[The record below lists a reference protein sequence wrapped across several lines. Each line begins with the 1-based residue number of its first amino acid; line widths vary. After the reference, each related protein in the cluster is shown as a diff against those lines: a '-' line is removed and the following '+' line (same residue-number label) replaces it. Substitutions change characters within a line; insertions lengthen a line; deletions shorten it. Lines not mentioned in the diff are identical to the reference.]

1 MQHPA
6 RTAVVNPVT
15 LSSLRH
21 DYESQPDADFILNSV
36 GRLWLAG
43 TEIDW
48 EKLDPRPSRRK
59 ISLPTYPFERQRH
72 WIQPQADGQS
82 AAVVKNPS
90 VQKADLAD
98 WFYIPSW
105 ERTAFATDTLGET
118 GDVALWLIIG
128 EQSEFA
134 SRFVTTLEKRG
145 VKAVLACFGESYAR
159 RIDGAHEIRPACLDD
174 YVKLIGNL
182 KTGLKKALN
191 VVHLGPLSSRVKIAD
206 AGYDELSQELGF
218 YSLLN
223 LAKAIGEQ
231 DISASVRIG
240 VVTSQI
246 HEVTGEEILNPAMAT
261 VLGPCGVMPKEYP
274 NVTSFSV
281 DLPALPS
288 TDQGLDEM
296 VLHLL
301 GEFRDPARGDVIA
314 YRGRY
319 RWQRGFKS
327 HKLPA
332 VTPQTGD
339 EGLRAQ
345 GLRRRGVYLI
355 TGGTGGIGLAIAKH
369 LAETC
374 QARLV
379 LTKKSPFPEKSVWR
393 QRLASGDLSDADQ
406 RIISA
411 LLEIEAL
418 GSEVDVFICDASDR
432 TGMRQVVAETISR
445 HHAIHGVI
453 HAAGIIGVG
462 LIQVKTKDFADR
474 VLSSKVNGSLVL
486 YDELK
491 GVNLDFVMLVSSL
504 ASITMPFAHVDYC
517 AAHAF
522 MDAFAHYFHAKTR
535 CRTITINWPIW
546 REVGILAGMKAQ
558 TGVEGWRDEALRKG
572 IRTSDGVEVFKRSM
586 ASSLL
591 QLVVSPE
598 ELDHAR
604 EQSWAK
610 ADSSGVASPG
620 DAHAASK
627 YLLKRRQGTID
638 KPRNQVE
645 HTVADMWSSVLGIA
659 PIGIHESFLDLGG
672 HSLLAMQIVSRIRIT
687 YQVNLS
693 LGNFFANPTIC
704 GLAARIDTLLWS
716 RKENKESDQR
726 STVVLVEGEL

>member
-1 MQHPA
+1 
-6 RTAVVNPVT
+6 
-15 LSSLRH
+15 
-21 DYESQPDADFILNSV
+21 
-36 GRLWLAG
+36 
-43 TEIDW
+43 
-48 EKLDPRPSRRK
+48 
-59 ISLPTYPFERQRH
+59 
-72 WIQPQADGQS
+72 
-82 AAVVKNPS
+82 
-90 VQKADLAD
+90 
-98 WFYIPSW
+98 
-105 ERTAFATDTLGET
+105 
-118 GDVALWLIIG
+118 
-128 EQSEFA
+128 
-134 SRFVTTLEKRG
+134 
-145 VKAVLACFGESYAR
+145 
-159 RIDGAHEIRPACLDD
+159 
-174 YVKLIGNL
+174 
-182 KTGLKKALN
+182 
-191 VVHLGPLSSRVKIAD
+191 
-206 AGYDELSQELGF
+206 
-218 YSLLN
+218 
-223 LAKAIGEQ
+223 
-231 DISASVRIG
+231 
-240 VVTSQI
+240 
-246 HEVTGEEILNPAMAT
+246 
-261 VLGPCGVMPKEYP
+261 
-274 NVTSFSV
+274 
-281 DLPALPS
+281 
-288 TDQGLDEM
+288 
-296 VLHLL
+296 
-301 GEFRDPARGDVIA
+301 
-314 YRGRY
+314 
-319 RWQRGFKS
+319 
-327 HKLPA
+327 
-332 VTPQTGD
+332 
-339 EGLRAQ
+339 
-345 GLRRRGVYLI
+345 
-355 TGGTGGIGLAIAKH
+355 
-369 LAETC
+369 
-374 QARLV
+374 
-379 LTKKSPFPEKSVWR
+379 
-393 QRLASGDLSDADQ
+393 
-406 RIISA
+406 
-411 LLEIEAL
+411 
-418 GSEVDVFICDASDR
+418 
-432 TGMRQVVAETISR
+432 MRQVVAETISR